1 MRGGPGHGSPAR
13 QSGMMACM
21 SDVNGTRKLMRTRD
35 GRIVAGV
42 CSGIGE
48 YLGVDANVIRL
59 VLALISVFT
68 AGFGVLLYLAAW
80 VVVPEEDEPTSI
92 AERMIKKNQNG

>member
-1 MRGGPGHGSPAR
+1 
-13 QSGMMACM
+13 M
-21 SDVNGTRKLMRTRD
+21 SDVNGTKKLIRTRD

-59 VLALISVFT
+59 IFALITVFT
-68 AGFGVLLYLAAW
+68 AGLGILLYLVAW
-80 VVVPEEDEPTSI
+80 VVLPEEGEPTSI
-92 AERMIKKNQNG
+92 AEKMIKKNS

>member
-1 MRGGPGHGSPAR
+1 
-13 QSGMMACM
+13 MMADM
-21 SDVNGTRKLMRTRD
+21 SDLNGTKKLIRTRD

-59 VLALISVFT
+59 VFALITVFT
-68 AGFGVLLYLAAW
+68 AGFGILLYLAAW
-80 VVVPEEDEPTSI
+80 VVVPEEGEKTSI
-92 AERMIKKNQNG
+92 AERMIKKNQ

>member
-1 MRGGPGHGSPAR
+1 
-13 QSGMMACM
+13 
-21 SDVNGTRKLMRTRD
+21 MRTRE
-35 GRIVAGV
+35 GRMVAGV

-59 VLALISVFT
+59 VLALITVIT
-68 AGFGVLLYLAAW
+68 AGSGVLLYLAAW

-92 AERMIKKNQNG
+92 AEKMIKKYQNG

>member
-1 MRGGPGHGSPAR
+1 
-13 QSGMMACM
+13 M
-21 SDVNGTRKLMRTRD
+21 SDVNGTKKLIRTRD

-59 VLALISVFT
+59 IFALITVFT
-68 AGFGVLLYLAAW
+68 AGFGILLYLVAW
-80 VVVPEEDEPTSI
+80 VVIPEEGESASI
-92 AERMIKKNQNG
+92 AEKMTKKPS

>member
-1 MRGGPGHGSPAR
+1 
-13 QSGMMACM
+13 MMACM
-21 SDVNGTRKLMRTRD
+21 SDVNGTKKLLRTRD

-42 CSGIGE
+42 CSGIGQ

-59 VLALISVFT
+59 AFALITAFT
-68 AGFGVLLYLAAW
+68 AGLGILLYLAAW
-80 VVVPEEDEPTSI
+80 IVVPEEGEPTSI

>member
-1 MRGGPGHGSPAR
+1 MR
-13 QSGMMACM
+13 
-21 SDVNGTRKLMRTRD
+21 DVNGTRKLMRTRE
-35 GRIVAGV
+35 GRMVAGV

-59 VLALISVFT
+59 VLALITVIT
-68 AGFGVLLYLAAW
+68 AGSGVLLYLAAW

-92 AERMIKKNQNG
+92 AEKMIKKYQNG

>member
-1 MRGGPGHGSPAR
+1 
-13 QSGMMACM
+13 MMTYM
-21 SDVNGTRKLMRTRD
+21 SDVNGTKKLIRTRD

-59 VLALISVFT
+59 VFALISVFT

-80 VVVPEEDEPTSI
+80 VVVPEEGEPSSI
-92 AERMIKKNQNG
+92 AERMIKKNQNP